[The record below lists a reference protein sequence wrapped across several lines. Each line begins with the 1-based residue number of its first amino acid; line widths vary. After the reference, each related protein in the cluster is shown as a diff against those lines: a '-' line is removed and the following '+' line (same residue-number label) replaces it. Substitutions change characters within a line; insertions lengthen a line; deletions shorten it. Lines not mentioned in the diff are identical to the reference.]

1 MRTAVTPFL
10 LCLWILGLLCLSS
23 CGDGNISKGEAKEII
38 EKYMGKCYGLAVP
51 ARVTLT
57 SPPDIRYQHVRLAR
71 ALELVD
77 TAQAPDASGPRASD
91 TYDVTLTEK
100 GGSHPHFEDNRKN
113 TMFLVSENRIDEIIE
128 VKKENKKQF
137 TVLFA
142 YTQNYNDLGKE
153 IANEAQQHD
162 LSWIENGSKLRG
174 RVTLVYDSYLK
185 SYVAQGMM
193 WSEWEKENWKPALL
207 ARNDKKETAFY
218 YSYERREQ
226 STSTMQPSLP
236 ASGIH
241 YGGRSREIQG
251 RITEKRE
258 SMMEE
263 QRRRAERNI
272 EAMQRANEDRQR
284 ELDRERTRME
294 LKNLERQAEIIRMN
308 EERARRDRERAGEFD
323 RRVKEKELNKKLL
336 R

>member
-1 MRTAVTPFL
+1 MKTAVTPFL
-10 LCLWILGLLCLSS
+10 LYLGILGLLCLSS
-23 CGDGNISKGEAKEII
+23 CGDGNISKSEAKEII

-71 ALELVD
+71 TLELVD
-77 TAQAPDASGPRASD
+77 TAQAPDATGPRASD

-100 GGSHPHFEDNRKN
+100 GGSHPRFEDNRMN
-113 TMFLVSENRIDEIIE
+113 TMFLVSENKIDEIIE

-153 IANEAQQHD
+153 IANEVQQHG

-193 WSEWEKENWKPALL
+193 WSEWEKENWKPALF
-207 ARNDKKETAFY
+207 AGNDKKETAFY
-218 YSYERREQ
+218 YSYERQKQ
-226 STSTMQPSLP
+226 SMSAVQPFLP
-236 ASGIH
+236 VPGIYH
-241 YGGRSREIQG
+241 GGRSREVQG
-251 RITEKRE
+251 RAERRE
-258 SMMEE
+258 SMIEE
-263 QRRRAERNI
+263 QRKNI
-272 EAMQRANEDRQR
+272 EAMRRASEDRQR
-284 ELDRERTRME
+284 EIDRERTRME
-294 LKNLERQAEIIRMN
+294 LKNLERQAEIMRMN
-308 EERARRDRERAGEFD
+308 EERARRDRERASEFD